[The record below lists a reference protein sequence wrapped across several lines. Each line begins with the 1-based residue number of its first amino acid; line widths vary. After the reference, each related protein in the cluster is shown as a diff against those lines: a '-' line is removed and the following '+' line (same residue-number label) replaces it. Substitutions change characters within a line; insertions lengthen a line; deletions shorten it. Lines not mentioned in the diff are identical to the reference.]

1 MERSG
6 APFSQQ
12 DRQLGAIRRDPLRL
26 HRARRLDNN
35 VPLFP
40 RKQTSIKWL
49 GTPLFA
55 KSGHYAVQQFFA
67 ASIAGIGEFSPAVG
81 PLADLRY
88 KAGTRGLA
96 TADMRI
102 TTLGLLRLTAS
113 RFSQFA
119 ACSGA
124 PSHRLSSPYVP

>member
-1 MERSG
+1 MSRYSPESRHLLSG
-6 APFSQQ
+6 WG
-12 DRQLGAIRRDPLRL
+12 R
-26 HRARRLDNN
+26 
-35 VPLFP
+35 
-40 RKQTSIKWL
+40 
-49 GTPLFA
+49 PLFA